1 MKLQLALDLGD
12 LDTCL
17 ATADQA
23 KGSVDIMEVGT
34 PLVLRYGM
42 AGVREFRS
50 AFPEKEI
57 LADLKIADGGYLE
70 TAMALEAGA
79 DFVTALGFAD
89 SQTLKE
95 CIRATRAL
103 GGQLIVDL
111 LCVPDLTKR
120 VLELQDR
127 GVSAVAVHTG
137 TDQQAS
143 GRTPLQDLREI
154 KSVGGETL
162 VAVAGGINSRSISE
176 YVQLG
181 PDIVIVGSG
190 ITQASDPA
198 AAAAEVRRAMTP
210 R

>member
-17 ATADQA
+17 AMAERTRE
-23 KGSVDIMEVGT
+23 SVDIIEIGT

-50 AFPEKEI
+50 AFPDKEI

-70 TAMALEAGA
+70 TAMAIEAGA
-79 DFVTALGFAD
+79 DFVTALALAD
-89 SQTLKE
+89 SETLKE
-95 CIRATRAL
+95 CVRATREL
-103 GGQLIVDL
+103 GGRLIVDL
-111 LCVPDLTKR
+111 LCVPDLTDR
-120 VLELQDR
+120 VLELR
-127 GVSAVAVHTG
+127 GCGVSAFAVHTG

-143 GRTPLQDLREI
+143 GRTPLQDLRQV
-154 KSVGGETL
+154 KSVSGDML
-162 VAVAGGINSRSISE
+162 VAVAGGINSRSIGD
-176 YVQLG
+176 YVGLA

-190 ITQASDPA
+190 ITQASDPT
-198 AAAAEVRRAMTP
+198 AAAAEVKAAMG